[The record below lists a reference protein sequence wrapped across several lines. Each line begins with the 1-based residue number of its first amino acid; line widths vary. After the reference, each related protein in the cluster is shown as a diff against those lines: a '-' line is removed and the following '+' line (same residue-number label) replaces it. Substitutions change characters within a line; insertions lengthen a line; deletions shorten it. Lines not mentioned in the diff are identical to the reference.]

1 MGMNILG
8 RPETVKS
15 FKRSDFIKFC
25 RRHIDTT
32 RVVFSCVGDISQS
45 HVERVCE
52 KHFRV
57 KKKKAL
63 NGRKRFSNYRGHQVE
78 LKRPVKQAR
87 CAIGREAYSIHHP
100 NRIPFYMLV
109 NLLGGPGMNSKL
121 NMSLRE
127 RHGYVYSVEAMYSS
141 YSDTGIF
148 SVMFGTEPRQLDRC
162 LHMIR
167 REFDKLTEKPMGKR
181 QLKLLQE
188 QIKGQMALAEE
199 SGLSLMLMMGRSL
212 LDLNRVPTQ
221 EEVFEKVQQVDAIK
235 LQNVAQEMFDEKTI
249 SVLRMVP
256 NGKITVQ

>member
-1 MGMNILG
+1 
-8 RPETVKS
+8 
-15 FKRSDFIKFC
+15 
-25 RRHIDTT
+25 
-32 RVVFSCVGDISQS
+32 
-45 HVERVCE
+45 
-52 KHFRV
+52 
-57 KKKKAL
+57 
-63 NGRKRFSNYRGHQVE
+63 
-78 LKRPVKQAR
+78 
-87 CAIGREAYSIHHP
+87 
-100 NRIPFYMLV
+100 
-109 NLLGGPGMNSKL
+109 
-121 NMSLRE
+121 
-127 RHGYVYSVEAMYSS
+127 
-141 YSDTGIF
+141 
-148 SVMFGTEPRQLDRC
+148 
-162 LHMIR
+162 MIR